1 MSSSPVAGKGK
12 GKAHAC
18 ARGTQSLAAVQK
30 EESDSDLEESTPS
43 RCVILACFIL
53 LFYYFFGFIYCGSN
67 AALSSLRRLLESTSF
82 IDDRADASAEV
93 DSVGGDDDAE
103 DTAEEDAVEGGTDG
117 DDASH
122 AGDEVRVQWS

>member
-1 MSSSPVAGKGK
+1 MRHIG
-12 GKAHAC
+12 
-18 ARGTQSLAAVQK
+18 LFYF
-30 EESDSDLEESTPS
+30 
-43 RCVILACFIL
+43 IIL
-53 LFYYFFGFIYCGSN
+53 LFFGFIYCGSN